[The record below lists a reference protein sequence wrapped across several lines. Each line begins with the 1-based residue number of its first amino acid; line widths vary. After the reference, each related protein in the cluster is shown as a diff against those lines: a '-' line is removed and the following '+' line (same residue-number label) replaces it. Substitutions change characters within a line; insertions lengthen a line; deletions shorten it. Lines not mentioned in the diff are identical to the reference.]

1 MIGNYWNSAYRNLMK
16 RKKFSFINIFGLAI
30 GMASAL
36 LMLTYV
42 TFEFSFDKMHT
53 KYAHI
58 YRVQSTFHEGE
69 VLTDYWATS
78 SFGYASAMKENL
90 AGIEDYT
97 RIATHLQPEQIVKYG
112 ELTLRENQIAYAD
125 PGFFRL
131 FDFELLKGDK
141 KTCLSMP
148 RQVVITERI
157 ARKYF
162 KDEDPIGKILIFTGT
177 YDKVSCEVTG
187 VMKEMP
193 SNSHIHYNF
202 LISYASLPQYMQ
214 EYWYKHEAYTYVLL
228 DSPERKAEIEKE
240 FPVMAEKYK
249 TEEALKNKTWG
260 VSLIP
265 LADIHLTPQIG
276 YETETKGNR
285 SAMIAL
291 IFAAV
296 AILVIAWINY
306 INLTVARSMERAK
319 EVGVRRVVGAFRQQ
333 LIYQFLFEA
342 LVMNLIAFILAV
354 GLIELVLPHF
364 NQLVGRT
371 VTFSVW
377 FMDYWWILLVL
388 VFIAGIFISGYYPA
402 LALLNRKPITLLK
415 GKFLHSK
422 SGDRTRQVL
431 VVVQYTASMILLC
444 VTLIVFA
451 QLNFMRNQSLGVK
464 TSQTLVV
471 KFPGHTEGQNIKLEA
486 FILAVGLIELV
497 LPHFNQ
503 LVGRT
508 VTFSVWFMDYWWIL
522 LVLVFIAGIF
532 ISGYYPALALL
543 NRKPITLLKG
553 KFLHS
558 KSGDRTRQVLV
569 VVQYTASMILLCVT
583 LIVFA
588 QLNFMR
594 NQSLGVK
601 TSQTLVVKFPG
612 HTEGQNIKLEAMK
625 KAIAR
630 LPLVHRVT
638 FSGAVPGEEVATF
651 LSNRRTNDALKQ
663 NRLYEMLACD
673 PDYAD
678 AYGLQ
683 IVAGR
688 SFSEEYGDDVDKLVI
703 NETAVRNLGFA
714 SNDEA
719 IGELVTVECTDAP
732 MQIIG
737 VVKDYHQQA
746 LSKNYTPIMLIHK
759 DKIDWL
765 PQRYIS
771 VVMASGNPRELVSQV
786 QEIWNQYFADSSF
799 DYFFLDQFFDHQYR
813 QDEVFGAMIGSFTGL
828 AIFISCLGLWVL
840 VMFSCSTRTKEM
852 GIRKVLGASRWNL
865 FYQLVKGF
873 FQLILIAVVIALPV
887 AWFSMNA
894 WLSHYA
900 FRTDLKAWFFIVP
913 VLLMLFISFVTV
925 AFQTMKII
933 MSKPARSLRYE

>member
-296 AILVIAWINY
+296 AILVIACG
-306 INLTVARSMERAK
+306 LT
-319 EVGVRRVVGAFRQQ
+319 
-333 LIYQFLFEA
+333 
-342 LVMNLIAFILAV
+342 
-354 GLIELVLPHF
+354 
-364 NQLVGRT
+364 
-371 VTFSVW
+371 
-377 FMDYWWILLVL
+377 
-388 VFIAGIFISGYYPA
+388 IS
-402 LALLNRKPITLLK
+402 I
-415 GKFLHSK
+415 
-422 SGDRTRQVL
+422 
-431 VVVQYTASMILLC
+431 
-444 VTLIVFA
+444 
-451 QLNFMRNQSLGVK
+451 
-464 TSQTLVV
+464 
-471 KFPGHTEGQNIKLEA
+471 
-486 FILAVGLIELV
+486 
-497 LPHFNQ
+497 
-503 LVGRT
+503 
-508 VTFSVWFMDYWWIL
+508 
-522 LVLVFIAGIF
+522 
-532 ISGYYPALALL
+532 
-543 NRKPITLLKG
+543 
-553 KFLHS
+553 
-558 KSGDRTRQVLV
+558 
-569 VVQYTASMILLCVT
+569 
-583 LIVFA
+583 
-588 QLNFMR
+588 
-594 NQSLGVK
+594 
-601 TSQTLVVKFPG
+601 
-612 HTEGQNIKLEAMK
+612 
-625 KAIAR
+625 
-630 LPLVHRVT
+630 
-638 FSGAVPGEEVATF
+638 
-651 LSNRRTNDALKQ
+651 
-663 NRLYEMLACD
+663 
-673 PDYAD
+673 
-678 AYGLQ
+678 
-683 IVAGR
+683 
-688 SFSEEYGDDVDKLVI
+688 
-703 NETAVRNLGFA
+703 
-714 SNDEA
+714 
-719 IGELVTVECTDAP
+719 
-732 MQIIG
+732 
-737 VVKDYHQQA
+737 
-746 LSKNYTPIMLIHK
+746 
-759 DKIDWL
+759 
-765 PQRYIS
+765 
-771 VVMASGNPRELVSQV
+771 
-786 QEIWNQYFADSSF
+786 
-799 DYFFLDQFFDHQYR
+799 
-813 QDEVFGAMIGSFTGL
+813 
-828 AIFISCLGLWVL
+828 
-840 VMFSCSTRTKEM
+840 
-852 GIRKVLGASRWNL
+852 
-865 FYQLVKGF
+865 
-873 FQLILIAVVIALPV
+873 
-887 AWFSMNA
+887 
-894 WLSHYA
+894 
-900 FRTDLKAWFFIVP
+900 
-913 VLLMLFISFVTV
+913 
-925 AFQTMKII
+925 
-933 MSKPARSLRYE
+933 

>member
-306 INLTVARSMERAK
+306 INMTVARSMERAK
-319 EVGVRRVVGAFRQQ
+319 EIGIRRASGASRRQ
-333 LIYQFLFEA
+333 IVAQFLFES
-342 LVMNLIAFILAV
+342 LITNGVAFILAI
-354 GLIELVLPHF
+354 GLMEALMPAF
-364 NQLVGRT
+364 NNLTGRDLG
-371 VTFSVW
+371 FSVW
-377 FMDYWWILLVL
+377 VTTSLGWMLLL
-388 VFIAGIFISGYYPA
+388 IFALGVFLSGFYPA
-402 LALLNRKPITLLK
+402 TILSGIKPIRMLK
-415 GKFLHSK
+415 GKVTHTK
-422 SGDRTRQVL
+422 NAATTRKVL
-431 VVVQYTASMILLC
+431 VVLQYTASMALLC
-444 VTLIVFA
+444 GTLIVYA
-451 QLNFMRNQSLGVK
+451 QLQFMRQASLGVRVD
-464 TSQTLVV
+464 QTLVL
-471 KFPGHTEGQNIKLEA
+471 KFPAHCEDLSTKL
-486 FILAVGLIELV
+486 
-497 LPHFNQ
+497 
-503 LVGRT
+503 T
-508 VTFSVWFMDYWWIL
+508 
-522 LVLVFIAGIF
+522 
-532 ISGYYPALALL
+532 
-543 NRKPITLLKG
+543 
-553 KFLHS
+553 
-558 KSGDRTRQVLV
+558 
-569 VVQYTASMILLCVT
+569 
-583 LIVFA
+583 
-588 QLNFMR
+588 
-594 NQSLGVK
+594 
-601 TSQTLVVKFPG
+601 
-612 HTEGQNIKLEAMK
+612 AMK
-625 KAIAR
+625 RELKA
-630 LPLVHRVT
+630 LPSVKNVT
-638 FSGAVPGEEVATF
+638 VSGAVPGTEVTDF
-651 LSNRRTNDALKQ
+651 LSIVRLSDATKQ
-663 NRLYEMLACD
+663 TRLLEMLNCD
-673 PDYAD
+673 YYYLD
-678 AYGLQ
+678 AYDLKF
-683 IVAGR
+683 VAGR
-688 SFSEEYGDDVDKLVI
+688 GFGEDFGGDVYNIVL
-703 NETAVRNLGFA
+703 NEAAVRTLGFA
-714 SNDEA
+714 SADAA
-719 IGELVTVECTDAP
+719 IGERLSVETVDQP
-732 MQIIG
+732 MKIIG
-737 VVKDYHQQA
+737 VVKDYHQQS
-746 LSKNYTPIMLIHK
+746 LNKGYTPILFALH
-759 DKIDWL
+759 DKLSWMK
-765 PQRYIS
+765 QRYIS
-771 VVMASGNPRELVSQV
+771 VVMENANPRELVKQAETV
-786 QEIWNQYFADSSF
+786 WNRYFPDSSY
-799 DYFFLDQFFDHQYR
+799 DYFFLDQFFDQQYR
-813 QDEVFGAMIGSFTGL
+813 QDEVFGLIVALFAIL
-828 AIFISCLGLWVL
+828 AIFISCMGLWVL
-840 VMFSCSTRTKEM
+840 VMFSCSTRVREM
-852 GIRKVLGASRWNL
+852 GIRKVLGASKIQL
-865 FYQLVKGF
+865 FYELGREF
-873 FQLILIAVVIALPV
+873 FILIGIAIVIALPLSWWV
-887 AWFSMNA
+887 MDG
-894 WLSHYA
+894 WLSNYS
-900 FRTDLKAWFFIVP
+900 FRTDWKAWFFLVP
-913 VLLMLFISFVTV
+913 VILLCVISLLTIGW
-925 AFQTMKII
+925 QTAKTIL
-933 MSKPARSLRYE
+933 SKPARSLRYE